1 MPFNLFEYLFA
12 APGPPGSF
20 YRQLAP
26 LLTIGFGTGLGL
38 SFVYY
43 LVSGMLFG
51 SSPLRRLAV
60 RVVLLTSMV
69 VNGLGLLAVFLR
81 QAGWGIFSYRFI
93 LVLIAVVQVYILV
106 RTFWY
111 LFRELPRK
119 ITESAE
125 GKGNKSG
132 KVRRKRAARRKKRK
146 S

>member
-1 MPFNLFEYLFA
+1 MPPDLFEYLFA

-20 YRQLAP
+20 YREIAP
-26 LLTIGFGTGLGL
+26 LLTIGFGSGLGI

-43 LVSGMLFG
+43 LISGMLFG

-69 VNGLGLLAVFLR
+69 INGLGLVAVFLR
-81 QAGWGIFSYRFI
+81 QAGWGVLSYRFV
-93 LVLIAVVQVYILV
+93 LVLIAFVQIYILV

-111 LFRELPRK
+111 LFRVLPAK

-125 GKGNKSG
+125 NRNKKKGGSK
-132 KVRRKRAARRKKRK
+132 RKRAPRRKKR
-146 S
+146 

>member
-1 MPFNLFEYLFA
+1 MPPNLFEYLFA
-12 APGPPGSF
+12 APGPPGTF

-26 LLTIGFGTGLGL
+26 LLTIGFGSGLGI

-43 LVSGMLFG
+43 LISGMLFG

-81 QAGWGIFSYRFI
+81 QAGWGVFSYRFV
-93 LVLIAVVQVYILV
+93 LVLIAFVQIYILI

-111 LFRELPRK
+111 LFRELPRR
-119 ITESAE
+119 IYESADDRKKK
-125 GKGNKSG
+125 GGGNK
-132 KVRRKRAARRKKRK
+132 RRRPPRRKKR
-146 S
+146 